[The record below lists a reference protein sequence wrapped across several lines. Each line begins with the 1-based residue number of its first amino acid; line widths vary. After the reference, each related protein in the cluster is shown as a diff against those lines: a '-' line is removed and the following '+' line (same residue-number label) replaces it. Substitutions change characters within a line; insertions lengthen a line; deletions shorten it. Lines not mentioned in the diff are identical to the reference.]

1 METSMTTKD
10 GLYQSYIQILKEEL
24 MPAMGCTE
32 PIALAY
38 ASAQAREVL
47 GEIPQKVIAQ
57 VSSNIVKNVKSV
69 VVPTT
74 GGRKGIA
81 TAIAAGI
88 AVLLVV
94 TGHVTEGLYDL
105 LNSVLDFGM
114 SGAYFTVA
122 FKALGICVVTG
133 FIADLCRDA
142 GQSALASRAEL
153 AGRCAVFILSLP
165 LLNSLLETARKII
178 G

>member
-1 METSMTTKD
+1 MKLTALLGM
-10 GLYQSYIQILKEEL
+10 IL
-24 MPAMGCTE
+24 
-32 PIALAY
+32 IAAILSVLLRQYKGEY
-38 ASAQAREVL
+38 AL
-47 GEIPQKVIAQ
+47 F
-57 VSSNIVKNVKSV
+57 
-69 VVPTT
+69 
-74 GGRKGIA
+74 

-114 SGAYFTVA
+114 SGAYFMVA

-165 LLNSLLETARKII
+165 LLTSLLETARKII